1 MFRNGY
7 YKKKKVRIPESPD
20 EAYKNALKTAMNI
33 VGYKDNTERTL
44 AEKLLDRGYSE
55 ETVFSV
61 VSFMKEKGYVDDRR
75 MLVASVRSM
84 ANSKL
89 YGKARIKNELAIKK
103 FAREALASLDWDSD
117 ELSDIDFSQ
126 VCLKLLKKRGGTKDE
141 KTYAFLRRYGHS
153 SSDIRAAYSMLSEE
167 RENEEIEEENI

>member
-61 VSFMKEKGYVDDRR
+61 VSFMKEK
-75 MLVASVRSM
+75 
-84 ANSKL
+84 
-89 YGKARIKNELAIKK
+89 
-103 FAREALASLDWDSD
+103 
-117 ELSDIDFSQ
+117 
-126 VCLKLLKKRGGTKDE
+126 
-141 KTYAFLRRYGHS
+141 
-153 SSDIRAAYSMLSEE
+153 
-167 RENEEIEEENI
+167 